1 MHIKQKTLVTSLIII
16 VVVIAAIV
24 FSLVRQEAIKELA
37 KEEARPKIAIVIDD
51 WGYNLRCLNLL
62 RQIDVPLTIS
72 ILPNL
77 KFSSKI
83 AEEAQELGKEIIL
96 HLPLEPEIEGRE
108 IGLEKYTIVSDM
120 SEDEIVKNFRLALS
134 SVPYISGVSNHMGS
148 RATRDHRIMSVI
160 FSELKKD
167 KLFFLDNLVTN
178 ESICKSLSAKMEV
191 KFTCRDF
198 FLDNSDDYEYIKEQF
213 MKLIEFTQEF
223 GQGVGIAHAR
233 RTTLKVLKD
242 TIPLMEEKGIKLVFV
257 SDLVK

>member
-1 MHIKQKTLVTSLIII
+1 MHIKQKTLVISLII
-16 VVVIAAIV
+16 VVVVIAVIA
-24 FSLVRQEAIKELA
+24 FSLLRQKAIRELA
-37 KEEARPKIAIVIDD
+37 EEKAKPKIAIVLDD

-62 RQIDVPLTIS
+62 RQIDIPVTIS

-83 AEEAQELGKEIIL
+83 AEEAKRLGKEVIL
-96 HLPLEPEIEGRE
+96 HLPLEPETEGRR
-108 IGLEKYTIVSDM
+108 IGLEKRTIISDM
-120 SEDEIVKNFRLALS
+120 SDDEIVKNFRFALN
-134 SVPYISGVSNHMGS
+134 SVPYTCGVSNHMGS
-148 RATRDHRIMSVI
+148 RATKDPRIMSVV
-160 FSELKKD
+160 FNELKKEE
-167 KLFFLDNLVTN
+167 LFFLDNLVTD
-178 ESICKSLSAKMEV
+178 ESICKSLSAQMQV
-191 KFTCRDF
+191 RFAGRDF

-242 TIPLMEEKGIKLVFV
+242 IIPLMEEKEIKLVFV